1 MKKENVVSLPECHA
15 RGSIVPSTHCR
26 PEYRPGRCESKC
38 TLSFSDTK
46 KKKTNEKKINDKGN
60 EEKNENS
67 VYQDASP
74 PIQILVSERA
84 PVWVYIAGTKIRV
97 TVLTVVSFTKGETP
111 AMHNPI

>member
-1 MKKENVVSLPECHA
+1 MNRNALSHFRYKEEENE
-15 RGSIVPSTHCR
+15 R
-26 PEYRPGRCESKC
+26 
-38 TLSFSDTK
+38 
-46 KKKTNEKKINDKGN
+46 EKKNDKGN

-84 PVWVYIAGTKIRV
+84 PVWAYIAGTKIRV
-97 TVLTVVSFTKGETP
+97 TVLTVVSFTKGDTP